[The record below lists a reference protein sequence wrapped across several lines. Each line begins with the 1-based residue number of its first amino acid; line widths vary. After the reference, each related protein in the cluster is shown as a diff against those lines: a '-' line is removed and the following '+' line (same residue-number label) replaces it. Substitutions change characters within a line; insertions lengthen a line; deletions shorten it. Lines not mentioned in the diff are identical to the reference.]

1 MDSAFRALADPTRR
15 DILRLLRDGPRTS
28 GEIAQH
34 FDAAWP
40 TVSRHLAVLRE
51 ALSNVLRHARAR
63 TVSVDQAVRPVP
75 R

>member
-1 MDSAFRALADPTRR
+1 MGPFAYLIAELTTDGPIDSAVPDTLRRAV
-15 DILRLLRDGPRTS
+15 I
-28 GEIAQH
+28 
-34 FDAAWP
+34 
-40 TVSRHLAVLRE
+40 AVLRE